1 MSRTPSVSFAPVH
14 APAKLLGLRDALR
27 WLGIALLVV
36 ASLVVIGAFLLMPV
50 VPAVP
55 AAGA

>member
-1 MSRTPSVSFAPVH
+1 MPRSDIHPSTQAPLQ
-14 APAKLLGLRDALR
+14 AKPLGLRDALR

-50 VPAVP
+50 VPAG
-55 AAGA
+55 AAVLG